1 MQSLDTLLLDPT
13 PTVKPVRP
21 ARRLV
26 QGAHSNDI
34 DDQAVMLAGWEQH
47 YIQFENGP
55 FEAAVQSAVFPNS
68 LLFRKSTNRKL
79 YKRFAPPRNGMAFA
93 ALLAG
98 SDPAVFQGKPA
109 QAGDV
114 LLIRGGCEHELI
126 CHGALNVVVAF
137 LDEQADLPG
146 LHANPGMHPPIIAG
160 ARAARF
166 GVWLD
171 GILHGSAGHGEDADV
186 GELQGE
192 MARRCVDLVY
202 SHDWFSADIQRN
214 ERAKPTRII
223 SALRE
228 FVISHLR
235 MHDEIPTLARVVKEL
250 GVSIRVLEY
259 TCKSL
264 FDVSPQRYL
273 TCWRLHCARRDIR
286 IRAGSVTDI
295 ALKWGFSHL
304 GRFSIAYREL
314 FGERP
319 SETLAMSRIGVARY

>member
-1 MQSLDTLLLDPT
+1 
-13 PTVKPVRP
+13 
-21 ARRLV
+21 
-26 QGAHSNDI
+26 
-34 DDQAVMLAGWEQH
+34 MLAGWEQH

-55 FEAAVQSAVFPNS
+55 FEAIVQSAAFPNS
-68 LLFRKSTNRKL
+68 VLFRKSTNRKL
-79 YKRFAPPRNGMAFA
+79 YKRFAPPRNGTAFA

-114 LLIRGGCEHELI
+114 LFILGGCEHELI

-146 LHANPGMHPPIIAG
+146 DHASPGMNPSIIAG
-160 ARAARF
+160 ADAARF

-171 GILHGSAGHGEDADV
+171 GILHESSGHGEDVDV
-186 GELQGE
+186 GELQSE
-192 MARRCVDLVY
+192 IAHRCVDLVY
-202 SHDWFSADIQRN
+202 SRDRLSADIQRN
-214 ERAKPTRII
+214 ERAKAARIP

-228 FVISHLR
+228 FIIAHLR
-235 MHDEIPTLARVVKEL
+235 MHDEIPTLALVVKEL
-250 GVSIRVLEY
+250 GISIRVLEY
-259 TCKSL
+259 SCKSL
-264 FDVSPQRYL
+264 FNVSPQRYL

-319 SETLAMSRIGVARY
+319 SETLATSRIGVARY